1 MRIKVLVIEPN
12 KAPYE
17 KEIEDGL
24 ASLQNEV
31 GGMIQAIYPFE
42 EEVAIICNDE
52 GKLEGLRCISTL
64 LGCYFLFTRRPSIEP
79 HQNQPA
85 RPRSAH

>member
-1 MRIKVLVIEPN
+1 MKIKVLVVEPN

-24 ASLQNEV
+24 ASLQHEV
-31 GGMIQAIYPFE
+31 GGTIQAIYPFE

-52 GKLEGLRCISTL
+52 GKLEGL
-64 LGCYFLFTRRPSIEP
+64 
-79 HQNQPA
+79 QPCGKSF
-85 RPRSAH
+85 RPRRRVFHGGRSGQGNSFLPWGLL